1 MSTYTYTIFLSTVTL
16 VRKGL
21 IIIFFGGGGGFT
33 AHTCGKYKKYFSQ
46 SVGFEPTLPE
56 GI

>member
-1 MSTYTYTIFLSTVTL
+1 MIRKVKPKPMFRANKKL
-16 VRKGL
+16 VRPEISKL
-21 IIIFFGGGGGFT
+21 NT
-33 AHTCGKYKKYFSQ
+33 KQFSQ